1 MEMKEQKLSRKLPK
15 RRSCIVR
22 LLLLVAPACNPV
34 GNIKLELPDLKDPNR
49 NYAIKKLAEE
59 IVSPEVLAKI
69 KQNDPEFKSL
79 ETDELTTYM
88 IKLEAG
94 NILYEQHCTDTI
106 LTTTASLRES
116 ECCC

>member
-49 NYAIKKLAEE
+49 NFAIKKLAEE

-94 NILYEQHCTDTI
+94 NLVYEQQCIDTI
-106 LTTTASLRES
+106 LTTTASLPES